1 MKRIIV
7 FCIALL
13 LLVGCGGKEAA
24 APQVQMDARAQTAA
38 APAAQ
43 TAAPVTETAAPQSVS
58 IASAATA
65 EPAKPAEPVIT
76 AGPAPTDAPAQE
88 ALADKLLA
96 QWQAAG
102 LTEDM
107 FPLAAADVFDYYG
120 IDLSVCRSGVALGD
134 AVGYANEAVF
144 VEADKAILDQVEA
157 MLQDHLTAVKA
168 QYRGYDAEA
177 LALAEKA
184 VLVREGDVV
193 LFIVSPNAEE
203 MLSAFRGL
211 TA

>member
-1 MKRIIV
+1 MKRFIV

-13 LLVGCGGKEAA
+13 LLVGCGGKETA
-24 APQVQMDARAQTAA
+24 APQVQMDARAETTA

-43 TAAPVTETAAPQSVS
+43 TAAPVTQTAAPQSVS

-65 EPAKPAEPVIT
+65 EPAEPVVT
-76 AGPAPTDAPAQE
+76 EGPAPTDAPAE
-88 ALADKLLA
+88 ESLADKLLA

-102 LTEDM
+102 LAQDM
-107 FPLAAADVFDYYG
+107 FPLATEDVLDYYG

-144 VEADKAILDQVEA
+144 VEADKAVLDEVEA
-157 MLQDHLTAVKA
+157 LLQDHLTAVKA

-184 VLVREGDVV
+184 VLLREGDTV
-193 LFIVSPNAEE
+193 LFIISPNAEE
-203 MLSAFRGL
+203 MLAAYRGL